1 MKTVSSPDGV
11 DILFP
16 ETRLFVAKK
25 EWSGEV
31 NSFFCATKSVET
43 GKDGNGQPEKL
54 SKESK
59 SKF

>member
-1 MKTVSSPDGV
+1 MKTASSPDGV

-43 GKDGNGQPEKL
+43 EKDGNGQPETAAK
-54 SKESK
+54 K
-59 SKF
+59 